1 MVIAPVIISAGLLAL
16 AVADEGSLR
25 SIGHEGIAYLMA
37 FIGFSLPGLLLAMLV
52 NWYVQARA
60 AYVALPVRLVLAS
73 LVGTVVSCFAFWLV
87 LSAIAQSLTADPAVF
102 VLPALIGIT
111 GCLIFTALPP
121 RRVEA

>member
-1 MVIAPVIISAGLLAL
+1 MVIAPVTISAVLLAL
-16 AVADEGSLR
+16 AVADDGSLR
-25 SIGHEGIAYLMA
+25 SVGHEGFAYLMA
-37 FIGFSLPGLLLAMLV
+37 FIGFSLPGLMLAMLV

-87 LSAIAQSLTADPAVF
+87 LSAIAQSLTADPGVF

-121 RRVEA
+121 RRVEV